1 MQFRLLCL
9 GLLYF
14 LFFVGG
20 SFAATP
26 SALRIDAVVLRP
38 MQEVEVPAQ
47 QTGILS
53 EIKVEEGK
61 SIERGQLL
69 ALLDDRDARL
79 TLTRARIEHAQ
90 AEARA
95 NNEVRVQYANKS
107 LEVARAELQRSQE
120 SIEKFARSISQSQLD
135 VERLTVEKLILERQQ
150 AEHDLR
156 LERFEMQMKQNEI
169 EAARLRLEQHQV
181 RAPFTG
187 TVVLIRGRIGEWVE
201 VGKPVMRLVAVDTLR
216 AEGFLQAAEASA
228 ALVDR
233 PVKMT
238 INSDGDSWEAMGV
251 LRFVSPEMDPVTRQ
265 VRVWA
270 EVPNED
276 GALRPGQQG
285 ALEILPAKK

>member
-1 MQFRLLCL
+1 MLFRLLSIGIL
-9 GLLYF
+9 SFLL
-14 LFFVGG
+14 FVGV
-20 SFAATP
+20 SFAKT
-26 SALRIDAVVLRP
+26 SSGLSIDSVVLRP
-38 MQEVEVPAQ
+38 MHEVEVPAQ

-79 TLTRARIEHAQ
+79 TLVRARIEYAQ

-95 NNEVRVQYANKS
+95 TNEVRVQYANKS
-107 LEVARAELQRSQE
+107 LEVAQAELERSKE

-135 VERLTVEKLILERQQ
+135 VEQLTVEKLMLERQQ

-181 RAPFTG
+181 RAPFSG

-216 AEGFLQAAEASA
+216 AEGFIQAAEASEE
-228 ALVDR
+228 LVGR
-233 PVKMT
+233 PVRMT
-238 INSDGDSWEAMGV
+238 VISAGNSWEAMGV

-270 EVPNED
+270 EVPNDD
-276 GALRPGQQG
+276 GTLRPGQQG
-285 ALEILPAKK
+285 QLEILPSKK